1 MPGISAKSSRIA
13 PSSESRVGRQAVVRP
28 DISSIE
34 VIMGLLL
41 RRLVS
46 IGNHPIAICR
56 ARASVVNALAV
67 PTMRSRF
74 VRASSG
80 PRDAAIAK
88 LRKIQQTHA

>member
-56 ARASVVNALAV
+56 ARASAVDALAV

-74 VRASSG
+74 RVRVERSATRCD
-80 PRDAAIAK
+80 PK
-88 LRKIQQTHA
+88 PRKIQQAHA